1 MAVKI
6 TIDFLDNPVLGN
18 AFNYTLSIEAG
29 DILYNNGE
37 TVLDLN
43 YISGVNEPLYDI
55 QLKTYKP
62 ETINNTLQFLQN
74 NWNHPNITYA
84 RVNDTIEVVVNI
96 EDVIVTY
103 GSELNEEI
111 TISDEII
118 TGEVPSLIYF
128 AEYTDPENIDYY
140 IRIYKKGFTGTARQ
154 INGYGVL
161 KYGTAKD
168 LLDPIRG
175 NGLDLNLE
183 ADLSL
188 TLEDLYTEEEN
199 VFSVLFFRGN
209 KLLFDGFLKPDGIYQ
224 SFVSERWML
233 SLTCVDG
240 LGILKDL
247 AFVQPNGFPFTGRM
261 SAIDVVFNCLKRTN
275 LNLPI
280 NTSVNIYYEGLS
292 PTDLLDPL
300 NETYLSVDRF
310 KKGDND
316 TLMNCQEVLSSVLN
330 LFNAN
335 ICQIDG
341 EWYIYK
347 SNELL
352 RNPLVKFRHYLK
364 NSNAFDR
371 INTKNFA
378 FTLGSHIN
386 NRYPHH
392 AGGNQQI
399 EIKGS
404 ISSVRLN
411 YKYGFAK
418 SLVTNP
424 NLNHEGTVYSS
435 WDLYNENLF
444 VYDPLKT
451 QGLMTKTKLG
461 GFTDPPLYTLAISNP
476 ISLNL
481 NDTIAINLRSN
492 IFNSPYGGIT
502 EFQVTNTN
510 GSGGIDYLKQDG
522 SWTATDTRLRF
533 AVDPILN
540 VTVKANPL
548 RHSGTIKIACFEAF
562 QPNASTLGGI
572 YEITFADVQNTSSTA
587 STGASG
593 ESHTVQRQNRPSS
606 IAAESIEIFNG
617 DSPSLLYEGAIYKN
631 DSITPTSKWFR
642 RGFSESKPILQIAG
656 EDILRISQSAAKMF
670 SGDAYGLVPYL
681 SVITI
686 DGLTGVFMPIEWSYN
701 TKSNIVS
708 LKLLEGFTGE
718 LNDIKYNLILDYGN
732 TVKPTITS

>member
-18 AFNYTLSIEAG
+18 AFNYTLSVEAG
-29 DILYNNGE
+29 DILYDNGE

-43 YISGVNEPLYDI
+43 YITGSNEPLFDI
-55 QLKTYKP
+55 QLKSNKP

-84 RVNDTIEVVVNI
+84 RVNDTIEVVVSI
-96 EDVIVTY
+96 DDVVVSY
-103 GSELNEEI
+103 GTELNEEI
-111 TISDEII
+111 AISDEIV
-118 TGEVPSLIYF
+118 TPEVSSLIYF

-140 IRIYKKGFTGTARQ
+140 IRIYKKGFTGNATQ

-161 KYGTAKD
+161 KYGAAKD

-247 AFVQPNGFPFTGRM
+247 AFVKPNGFPFTGRM
-261 SAIDVVFNCLKRTN
+261 SAIDVIFNCLQRTN
-275 LNLPI
+275 VNLPI
-280 NTSVNIYYEGLS
+280 NTSVNIFYEGLS
-292 PTDLLDPL
+292 ASDVLDPL
-300 NETYLSVDRF
+300 NEIYLSVDRF

-335 ICQIDG
+335 ICQVEG

-347 SNELL
+347 ANELL

-364 NSNAFDR
+364 NSNAYDR

-378 FTLGSHIN
+378 ITLGSQIN

-424 NLNHEGTVYSS
+424 SLNHDGTTYSS
-435 WDLYNENLF
+435 WDLSNENLF

-461 GFTDPPLYTLAISNP
+461 GFIDPTLFILATSNP
-476 ISLNL
+476 ISLNI
-481 NDTIAINLRSN
+481 NDTIDINLRSN
-492 IFNSPYGGIT
+492 IFNSPYGGVT

-510 GSGGIDYLKQDG
+510 TSGAIDYLKQDG

-708 LKLLEGFTGE
+708 LKLLEGFTSE